1 MALTR
6 VYVARHGEAAYE
18 TQLITDDGGTLTEL
32 GRSQTSD
39 LASGLADRSIT
50 HVWTS
55 SRSRAVQTAEIA
67 ATALGC
73 DVTVREGLRE
83 FGVGAFTGQPQ
94 TAQDPLASTFLAWLD
109 GDLDVRVDGG
119 ETGADLA
126 ARVRTVLDEAAG
138 SHPGESVLVI
148 SHGGAMGVGLPALA
162 ANLPRDIIRLH
173 PLPNCGVVELAVDGG
188 DWRAV
193 RWVDHVV
200 EDR

>member
-83 FGVGAFTGQPQ
+83 FGVGAFAGQPQ

-119 ETGADLA
+119 ETGAELA
-126 ARVRTVLDEAAG
+126 VRVRTVLEEAAG

-148 SHGGAMGVGLPALA
+148 SHGGVMCTALSAMARNLALSHS
-162 ANLPRDIIRLH
+162 RDV
-173 PLPNCGVVELAVDGG
+173 PLPNCGVVAVEADGDG
-188 DWRAV
+188 
-193 RWVDHVV
+193 WVARSWVGTSIT
-200 EDR
+200 